1 MLSTVAD
8 PFIGEVWTTG
18 SVMSSADRW
27 RQVPFD
33 IVGNVNVYT
42 ARLALSLQPGCGSTW
57 IASLK
62 SEYLSWLSDAGC
74 ATSVQQPVQ
83 YVIITRMSNT
93 SPMSNFLQASW
104 FFSGQLKLYKLVAS
118 NNNII
123 YYIIIIILLLLY
135 YNIILFY
142 NIFLLFL
149 INAKLMIH
157 NICKHFMCAE
167 HWRVY
172 SLLYL
177 QRETNKK

>member
-1 MLSTVAD
+1 
-8 PFIGEVWTTG
+8 
-18 SVMSSADRW
+18 MSSADRW

-104 FFSGQLKLYKLVAS
+104 FFRANWNSI
-118 NNNII
+118 N
-123 YYIIIIILLLLY
+123 LLQA
-135 YNIILFY
+135 ITILFY
-142 NIFLLFL
+142 NIFCYFS

-157 NICKHFMCAE
+157 NIRKHFMCAE

-177 QRETNKK
+177 QRETNKKIPKGNKLKRKTLWVNKISTSKTTVVYTRVNNA